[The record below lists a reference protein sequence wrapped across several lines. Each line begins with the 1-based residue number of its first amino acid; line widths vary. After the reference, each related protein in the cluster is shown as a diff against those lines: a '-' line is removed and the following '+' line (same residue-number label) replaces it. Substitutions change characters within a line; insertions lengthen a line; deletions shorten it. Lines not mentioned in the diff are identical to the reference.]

1 MFFLI
6 LTGPEVVPENNE
18 ACLSFNELGNQLMV
32 AWMLLPIERGLGRVL
47 QNIVK
52 FIEAAH
58 VNGVTIGVHSGST
71 KRMNATN
78 STEPVARF
86 ICTEL
91 VVGKAL
97 FTLYQRK
104 TCIVHWVMQDTLFAT
119 Y

>member
-1 MFFLI
+1 MVL
-6 LTGPEVVPENNE
+6 ENGKTSLSLNE
-18 ACLSFNELGNQLMV
+18 FGNQLMV
-32 AWMLLPIERGLGRVL
+32 VWMLLPIERGLGRVL

-71 KRMNATN
+71 KRMNARN

-86 ICTEL
+86 ICAEL
-91 VVGKAL
+91 VEGKAL

-104 TCIVHWVMQDTLFAT
+104 TFIVHWVMQDTLFAT